1 MWELKQKKSADISFL
16 CDQSIVLGEKERGV
30 DGGLSGGLTS
40 GGLSAGG
47 CANGAEDEFDRSKD
61 YKIRDMDIYSENRI
75 VDRSKRYFYQSKNYF
90 ALNSPLNKNVKTKFT
105 AI

>member
-1 MWELKQKKSADISFL
+1 M
-16 CDQSIVLGEKERGV
+16 GEKERGV

-40 GGLSAGG
+40 GG

-75 VDRSKRYFYQSKNYF
+75 VDRSKDTFIRIKKYF
-90 ALNSPLNKNVKTKFT
+90 ALNSPLNKKCKDKIYCFLH
-105 AI
+105 IFC